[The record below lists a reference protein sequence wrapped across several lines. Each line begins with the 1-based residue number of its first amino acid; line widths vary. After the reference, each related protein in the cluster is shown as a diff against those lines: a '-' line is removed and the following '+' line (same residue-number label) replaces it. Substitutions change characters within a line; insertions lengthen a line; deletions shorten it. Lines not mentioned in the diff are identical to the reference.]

1 MSDLSSQWTDG
12 LALCRL
18 ALHHDVAPTALT
30 AALQVPSYFLHR
42 VHKLHRLSF
51 QKPPARRIPTVLQT
65 LQTSRLLPPG
75 LIDSDDLLD
84 GRLHKLCCMTALLC
98 LFQALRPT
106 ITQEMVEGVEVAS
119 DPSLTT
125 KSSPTRHLPDLPS
138 NLPPAGWTNVLEEV
152 NLPKVHPCY
161 NLSKCNNEPQQYVRC
176 SHAGRVEHYDV
187 FTLQIL
193 CFAGSLLAARG

>member
-1 MSDLSSQWTDG
+1 MTDLSSQWTDG

-30 AALQVPSYFLHR
+30 AALQVLPTCLSF
-42 VHKLHRLSF
+42 HRLSF
-51 QKPPARRIPTVLQT
+51 QRPPARRIPTVLQT

-75 LIDSDDLLD
+75 LIDSDDLVD
-84 GRLHKLCCMTALLC
+84 GRLDKFCCMTALLC

-125 KSSPTRHLPDLPS
+125 NSSPTRHLPDLPS
-138 NLPPAGWTNVLEEV
+138 DLPPAGWTNVLEEV
-152 NLPKVHPCY
+152 TCLH
-161 NLSKCNNEPQQYVRC
+161 
-176 SHAGRVEHYDV
+176 
-187 FTLQIL
+187 LQKWT
-193 CFAGSLLAARG
+193 LAAIYTNPIKS